1 MPRSK
6 PWRGTTFKAQPVELD
21 PRARREIAE
30 YLGLAGLPDDVA
42 DGIAH
47 ALGAH
52 QPEQWRG
59 STPRGDAARLRQ
71 LAKSLDRASIKMHA
85 EMTGPYSL
93 INDETAEL
101 LFNEA
106 ETLAAAMQSFRERLL
121 TRAAILHAMAPIRPE
136 HEALTLTVRV
146 APADLPELRGGARAG
161 QRGEPA
167 RFRSRLPRR
176 AGDRNKQSER
186 TSGAAAGD
194 VAGQGAAT
202 DPRLA
207 TDPWRAGISPTP
219 FLTGSGRLPN
229 RCQ

>member
-136 HEALTLTVRV
+136 HEALTLTVGWLRLIFQSFAV
-146 APADLPELRGGARAG
+146 AHVRDNEANLRGFVLACLDARG
-161 QRGEPA
+161 IETSNLKEHPG
-167 RFRSRLPRR
+167 RLR
-176 AGDRNKQSER
+176 AMLQVK
-186 TSGAAAGD
+186 
-194 VAGQGAAT
+194 V
-202 DPRLA
+202 LL
-207 TDPWRAGISPTP
+207 PTP
-219 FLTGSGRLPN
+219 DWPRTPGVLA
-229 RCQ
+229 